1 MDSAVSTPLTARRGG
16 PLQGRTRVPGD
27 KSISH
32 RALILGALTVG
43 ESTVA
48 GLLEGE
54 DVLHTAEA
62 MRALGARLERGAD
75 GLWRTTCFELFL
87 MPEGGEAYCE
97 FNLSPSD
104 RWAAYDFTG
113 YRAGMAERPAEREP
127 QGTMRQGS
135 SFAIFDAA
143 IPLTA
148 LPDRECRMNLAAV
161 IEERGGAKSYWAIA
175 HPADK
180 PDFHDPACFA
190 ATLPAPGRP

>member
-1 MDSAVSTPLTARRGG
+1 MT
-16 PLQGRTRVPGD
+16 
-27 KSISH
+27 
-32 RALILGALTVG
+32 
-43 ESTVA
+43 
-48 GLLEGE
+48 
-54 DVLHTAEA
+54 
-62 MRALGARLERGAD
+62 
-75 GLWRTTCFELFL
+75 
-87 MPEGGEAYCE
+87 
-97 FNLSPSD
+97 
-104 RWAAYDFTG
+104 
-113 YRAGMAERPAEREP
+113 ERPAEREP

-161 IEERGGAKSYWAIA
+161 IVERGGEKSYWAIA